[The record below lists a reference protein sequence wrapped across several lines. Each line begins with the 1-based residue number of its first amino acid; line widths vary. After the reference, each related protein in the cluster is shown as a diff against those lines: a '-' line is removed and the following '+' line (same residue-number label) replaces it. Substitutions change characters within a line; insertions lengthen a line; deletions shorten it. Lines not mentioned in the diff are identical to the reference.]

1 MYGIHTGT
9 VLAYIFEI
17 LVMNRL
23 FFFICLPLMSL
34 GQLKVEWKTEF
45 AVGNTGVSGLVV
57 HDQNIYVTQTGGA
70 SVFNILDAQGA
81 ITFTSLANN
90 TRIRSLFLYNNFLY
104 SMGDQHL
111 TKRNLN
117 GNLVSEKMLP
127 FSENGFI
134 SATSGQIAG
143 DRAYAIDI
151 HNYFFKFALTGEQL
165 FRKEIGTLTDNHFL
179 DVGGNFIY
187 VYSSITKPALGSRLM
202 QYDTLGNQNWSIA
215 AGGMVSNIL
224 ADEDGNCYVL
234 SANGESTI
242 IKYDTEGKVIWSKL
256 LTGQYAINGSLRGD
270 SLLLCGNISLNA
282 ITDKNQS
289 CAYSIMSVKTG
300 EILSQ
305 QVVDLYEDINE
316 KEMMTQIAGDGKNI
330 YIGGTHGKMGGVT
343 CFLIKL
349 SKEGAT
355 GINEETKHKTFNI
368 FPNPSGSK
376 FTISSEEQGV
386 QSLKVTVRNSLGQ
399 VVQKETLS
407 STDKKNYELDLGK
420 HAAGN
425 YTIEIESGKDKVV
438 KKVVVE

>member
-1 MYGIHTGT
+1 MKTT
-9 VLAYIFEI
+9 LSLSVLLLLPAI
-17 LVMNRL
+17 L
-23 FFFICLPLMSL
+23 SS
-34 GQLKVEWKTEF
+34 QLKVEWQKELDIP
-45 AVGNTGVSGLVV
+45 GSGLEA
-57 HDQNIYVTQTGGA
+57 ITGL
-70 SVFNILDAQGA
+70 ILDQRQNLCVVANQSGTKVFGFNNNSQPVEIYSIPFYVWWVEPYLDNFFARENNCLNLHNFNSGA
-81 ITFTSLANN
+81 VLETNCYQMPPAWATTSPVSK
-90 TRIRSLFLYNNFLY
+90 IYNNSFY
-104 SMGDQHL
+104 Y
-111 TKRNLN
+111 
-117 GNLVSEKMLP
+117 
-127 FSENGFI
+127 
-134 SATSGQIAG
+134 AG
-143 DRAYAIDI
+143 
-151 HNYFFKFALTGEQL
+151 NYFLCKFKKNGEVV
-165 FRKEIGTLTDNHFL
+165 FKKEVAESGNS
-179 DVGGNFIY
+179 NFIHAGGGY
-187 VYSSITKPALGSRLM
+187 IYLYGRYNTLSDTRLM
-202 QYDTLGNQNWSIA
+202 QYDTLGNQKWSIA